1 MFNNS
6 EAFASFSV
14 DDLEAARAFYG
25 GTLGLELA
33 ASEGG
38 GLNIKLGG
46 GGRVYVYPKPN
57 HQPATFTVLNFTRR
71 RHRSGGRRPGAKGVP
86 MEHYDM
92 PDFKTDAKGI
102 MRADMDGPEAIAWF
116 KDPAGNIL
124 SVLKQ
129 G

>member
-25 GTLGLELA
+25 GTLGLDLA

-57 HQPATFTVLNFTRR
+57 HQPATFTVLNFIVADIDQAVDAL
-71 RHRSGGRRPGAKGVP
+71 SAKGVP